1 MKKRARLSVHPKP
14 TREGRKKRRGRGA
27 KNEGREDK

>member
-1 MKKRARLSVHPKP
+1 MKKRARLSVHTKP

-27 KNEGREDK
+27 KNGGSEDK